1 MSTRI
6 KTAIRTCNPNH
17 EKCSKKNGN
26 ATLLQGIFRLAVPS
40 SCDRIVHAKRLKE
53 MSSLID
59 LCMNLKQQV
68 KLRQQLNFHIF
79 DRCPYGLLLLGILM
93 WSLMG
98 CNFSGRDRSPPQI
111 KLTIQNTL
119 PIKRLNVPIV
129 LTLEELR
136 SVASDFSFDVYLV
149 NPSQRGPEIH
159 SQTDDINYDGQ
170 KDELIFLVDLAPRE
184 TKEVSILYEP
194 RNTSNYRT
202 PLTLEFPKR
211 TRSGIFPEFN
221 GLAALESELIAY
233 VLHDNGSTQAYGKR
247 EELLFNIEP
256 HLQSE
261 LDYRNSISV
270 ELRQSFEKNGFG
282 LSQNITVEVR
292 TPESSW
298 LIIDQ
303 HRKQTYSV
311 RKEENQLNVYKAKEL
326 SIDRFIAQTESKSDV
341 EADILT
347 ALTPSSGL
355 IGCGGFALWDKI
367 NQELISPTDVDDY
380 VRVLADGPVRSVV
393 QRIIPNLPLNSGTI
407 QLTSTTMIYAGHQWG
422 EHHIEAPGLT
432 SRYCI
437 ATGVP
442 NDGYSLHNNAKEGW
456 LWTRNQ
462 PALTSPP
469 SKLDM
474 GVIFPPDRLER
485 FQELVSTGS
494 DTKTYT
500 VLMNPSDNGKLVY
513 RFSCVWKT
521 DEMKVEEEVNQ
532 YVQFT
537 AAGFR
542 TPPVIKFLP
551 QSPTK

>member
-1 MSTRI
+1 M
-6 KTAIRTCNPNH
+6 
-17 EKCSKKNGN
+17 
-26 ATLLQGIFRLAVPS
+26 
-40 SCDRIVHAKRLKE
+40 
-53 MSSLID
+53 ID
-59 LCMNLKQQV
+59 LCMNLTQQAKQ
-68 KLRQQLNFHIF
+68 RQRLNFYIF
-79 DRCPYGLLLLGILM
+79 DKPRYSILLLGVLM

-98 CNFSGRDRSPPQI
+98 CNFSGRNRPPPQI

-119 PIKRLNVPIV
+119 PIKRLNVPVV

-136 SVASDFSFDVYLV
+136 SVAPDFSFDVYLV
-149 NPSQRGPEIH
+149 NPSQRGAEIH

-170 KDELIFLVDLAPRE
+170 KDELVFLVDLEPRE

-194 RNTSNYRT
+194 RNTSNYQT

-247 EELLFNIEP
+247 EELLFKIEP
-256 HLQSE
+256 HFQSE
-261 LDYRNSISV
+261 LDYRNSVSA
-270 ELRQSFEKNGFG
+270 ELRQSFKNSGLG
-282 LSQNITVEVR
+282 LSPNIAVEVR
-292 TPESSW
+292 TPESRW

-303 HRKQTYSV
+303 HSKQKYSI
-311 RKEENQLNVYKAKEL
+311 RKEDNQLNVYRSREL
-326 SIDRFIAQTESKSDV
+326 SIDRFIVQTERKLDI

-347 ALTPSSGL
+347 ALTPSHGL
-355 IGCGGFALWDKI
+355 IGCGGYALWDKI
-367 NQELISPTDVDDY
+367 NQELVSPTGAEDY
-380 VRVLADGPVRSVV
+380 VRVLADGPVRAVV
-393 QRIIPNLPLNSGTI
+393 QRIIPNLPLNTGTI

-432 SRYCI
+432 SNYCI

-442 NDGYSLHNNAKEGW
+442 NNGYSLHNNAQEGW

-474 GVIFPPDRLER
+474 GVIFPSDRLER
-485 FQELVSTGS
+485 FQELVSTGL
-494 DTKTYT
+494 DAKTYT
-500 VLMNPSDNGKLVY
+500 VLMNPSDSGKLAY

-521 DEMKVEEEVNQ
+521 DEMKVEEEINQ
-532 YVQFT
+532 YVQF
-537 AAGFR
+537 AAADFR

-551 QSPTK
+551 QSPSK